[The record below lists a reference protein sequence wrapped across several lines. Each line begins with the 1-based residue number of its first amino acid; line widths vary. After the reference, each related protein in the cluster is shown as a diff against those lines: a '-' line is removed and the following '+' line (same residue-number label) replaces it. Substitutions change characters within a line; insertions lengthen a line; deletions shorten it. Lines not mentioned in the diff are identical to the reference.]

1 MDYWDIRRD
10 SEGVD
15 LSRLT
20 SAELA
25 AAVDKRSAA
34 RGRQVRL
41 ADVVATGIISPGDTF
56 IWRRRNLGNVYVVTI
71 SPEGTIVLHDGREVT
86 SPSGAVSALTDNGS
100 AAALDVFVRESDG
113 KKLRDLWNTYRNRF
127 GA

>member
-1 MDYWDIRRD
+1 M
-10 SEGVD
+10 
-15 LSRLT
+15 
-20 SAELA
+20 
-25 AAVDKRSAA
+25 
-34 RGRQVRL
+34 
-41 ADVVATGIISPGDTF
+41 
-56 IWRRRNLGNVYVVTI
+56 TI
-71 SPEGTIVLHDGREVT
+71 SSEGTIVLHDGREVA